1 MPILQFLTDYF
12 NHLPQIIQISF
23 GLSLVFFILTLFS
36 IVFLKILRSR
46 LRIISSVENKYKRQY
61 EQDLVNYLFSL
72 GDEDSKELLIET
84 IEKFKKVNKS
94 SFRRRILIGVFLKL
108 KGEIS
113 GEMAVAIDDLYI
125 KSELI
130 KTALTNLRSNKW
142 YKIANS
148 IREFNHFKVTKVRN
162 ILIANYNYPRKEIR
176 IEMELYMVNLF
187 NFKGLRF
194 LNNMKTQMS
203 RWEQIQILEI
213 LKNKENHEPSDVT
226 PWLRSENDSVVIFAL
241 SLVKIYN
248 LIETK
253 DELLKLIY
261 HASEA
266 IRIEAINV
274 LGFLNISEI
283 KDIIIADFSQR
294 SLEEQLAVFNILEDL
309 YDSSDEDFFK
319 EQLNHPVFDIRV
331 LSRQII
337 KDINVNKYQ
346 FPKPK
351 YIKLVNHQVSCSV

>member
-1 MPILQFLTDYF
+1 MLNFQFFTDYF
-12 NHLPQIIQISF
+12 NHLPKVIQISLE
-23 GLSLVFFILTLFS
+23 LSLSFFILTLFS
-36 IVFLKILRSR
+36 IIFLKILRSR
-46 LRIISSVENKYKRQY
+46 LRILKSVENRYKKEY

-72 GDEDSKELLIET
+72 GDEDNKELLAEL
-84 IEKFKKVNKS
+84 IEKFKHINKS
-94 SFRRRILIGVFLKL
+94 NFKRKIFIGVLLKL
-108 KGEIS
+108 KAEIS

-130 KTALTNLRSNKW
+130 KGALMNLRSNKW

-148 IREFNHFKVTKVRN
+148 IREFNQFKVKKVHN
-162 ILIANYNYPRKEIR
+162 VLIENYNYPRKEVR
-176 IEMELYMVNLF
+176 IEMQLYLVNLF

-194 LNNMKTQMS
+194 LDNMKTQMS

-226 PWLRSENDSVVIFAL
+226 SWLRSDNDSVVIFAL

-261 HASEA
+261 HTSESIRVEA
-266 IRIEAINV
+266 ISV
-274 LGFLNISEI
+274 LGALNISEI
-283 KDIIIADFSQR
+283 KDIVMADFNQR
-294 SLEEQLAVFNILEDL
+294 SLEEQLVIFKILEDL
-309 YDSSDEDFFK
+309 YDSSDEYFFK
-319 EQLNHPVFDIRV
+319 EQLNHQVFDIRV
-331 LSRQII
+331 FSRQII

-351 YIKLVNHQVSCSV
+351 YIKLVNHQVSCSI

>member
-1 MPILQFLTDYF
+1 MLNFQFLTDYF

-23 GLSLVFFILTLFS
+23 GLSLAFFIIAVFS
-36 IVFLKILRSR
+36 IIFLKIMRSR
-46 LRIISSVENKYKRQY
+46 LRIISGVAKKYKSQY
-61 EQDLVNYLFSL
+61 EHDLVNYLFSL
-72 GDEDSKELLIET
+72 GEDGDKELLDEILK
-84 IEKFKKVNKS
+84 KFKKINKS
-94 SFRRRILIGVFLKL
+94 NFKRKILIEVLLKL

-113 GEMAVAIDDLYI
+113 GEMAEAIDELYL

-130 KTALTNLRSNKW
+130 KTALKNMRSKKW
-142 YKIANS
+142 YKVANS
-148 IREFNHFKVTKVRN
+148 IRECNQFNVTKVRN
-162 ILIANYNYPRKEIR
+162 ILIANYNHPRKEVR
-176 IEMELYMVNLF
+176 TEMELYMVNLF
-187 NFKGLRF
+187 KFKGLRF

-226 PWLRSENDSVVIFAL
+226 PWLRSDNDSVVIFAL

-261 HASEA
+261 HPTES
-266 IRIEAINV
+266 IRVEAINV
-274 LGFLNISEI
+274 LGDLNVFEI
-283 KDIIIADFSQR
+283 KDIFIADFNKR
-294 SLEEQLAVFNILEDL
+294 SVEEQLAIFKILEEL
-309 YDSSDEDFFK
+309 YDSSDEEFFK
-319 EQLNHPVFDIRV
+319 AQLNHHVFDIRV

-346 FPKPK
+346 FTKPK
-351 YIKLVNHQVSCSV
+351 YLKLVNHQISCNV